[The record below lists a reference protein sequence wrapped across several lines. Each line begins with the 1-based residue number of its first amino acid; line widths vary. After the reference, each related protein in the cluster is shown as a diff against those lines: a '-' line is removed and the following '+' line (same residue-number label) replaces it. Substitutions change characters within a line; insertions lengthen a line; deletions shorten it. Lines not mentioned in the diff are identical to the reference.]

1 MPYAIQNRRTGKFVM
16 GTDWRFHPP
25 HQITDAHAGMMFTQR
40 FDAEITLASRRCG
53 DDYRVVEV
61 KPLEV
66 VGE

>member
-1 MPYAIQNRRTGKFVM
+1 
-16 GTDWRFHPP
+16 
-25 HQITDAHAGMMFTQR
+25 MMFTQR

-61 KPLEV
+61 KPLKV